1 VPHRSQGIVA
11 RAGRWAAGHRRTV
24 LVGWI
29 VLLLGSSGI
38 SRAVGTNFANNFSL
52 KGTDSQRAIDLLQ
65 RDFPAQS
72 GDSDQVVLH
81 ALRGRVTD
89 PAVRARVA
97 PVLAQI
103 AHLAHVSAVVS
114 PYSAAGAHAVS
125 RDGRPNGSPSGW
137 PRRSG

>member
-1 VPHRSQGIVA
+1 
-11 RAGRWAAGHRRTV
+11 V

-38 SRAVGTNFANNFSL
+38 SRAVGTNFSNNFSL

-89 PAVRARVA
+89 PRSCRA
-97 PVLAQI
+97 
-103 AHLAHVSAVVS
+103 S
-114 PYSAAGAHAVS
+114 
-125 RDGRPNGSPSGW
+125 
-137 PRRSG
+137 RRSWRRSPTSRT